1 MWCVPEGTR
10 RPFTLPV
17 TSIDALGMSWP
28 RILVMD
34 IDVIGVSRTMKFTLS
49 GSAGSRYEGLEP
61 EEKIKNWKYTL

>member
-17 TSIDALGMSWP
+17 TSTDALGMFWA

-34 IDVIGVSRTMKFTLS
+34 IDVLGVSRTMKCTLS
-49 GSAGSRYEGLEP
+49 GSAGSRYEGLEA
-61 EEKIKNWKYTL
+61 EEKVENWKDTL